1 MLRVYNTIS
10 REKEEFIPLYGNN
23 VGMYVCGPTVYG
35 FPHLGHAKSYI
46 SFDIVYRYL
55 KFKGYNVKYVQNITD
70 VGHLVGDADS
80 GESKIEKQAKIE
92 MIDPYQIAYKYELS
106 YFDCMNKLNVQR
118 PDISCRATGHII
130 EIIDMV
136 KTLIDKG
143 FAYVTENNNVYF
155 DISKFKNYGKLSN
168 RNLDDTVS
176 GERINVADDK
186 KRPEDFALWKSAD
199 DNHLM
204 KWESPW
210 GIGYP
215 GWHIECS
222 VMSKKY
228 LGDTFDIHGGGMDN
242 IFPHHECEIA
252 QSVSANGCD
261 FVKYFIHNNLVTVN
275 GQKMGKS
282 LGNFITLPD
291 LFNKFDP
298 IIVRFYTI
306 LSHYRKPTDFD
317 DNKLVEAKKSY
328 ESIVKALEIARS
340 KASNDISED
349 AEIKEI
355 RNKFIEAMDDD
366 FNTALAISYLYE
378 LVKIV
383 NKTDDTNKLANIV
396 NFFDEVVE
404 PVLGISFVEEKNN
417 AEEALDDK
425 LINFIIGLRKQA
437 RDEKRYDLS
446 DQIRDNLSEMGI
458 TLKDSREGTTY
469 EK

>member
-10 REKEEFIPLYGNN
+10 REKEEFVPLYGNN

-155 DISKFKNYGKLSN
+155 DISKFKDYGRLSN

-291 LFNKFDP
+291 LFEKFDP

-328 ESIVKALEIARS
+328 ESIVKALEVARK
-340 KASNDISED
+340 KASNEITED
-349 AEIKEI
+349 AEINEI
-355 RNKFIEAMDDD
+355 KDKFIEAMDDD
-366 FNTALAISYLYE
+366 FNTALAVSYLYE
-378 LVKIV
+378 LVKVI

-396 NFFDEVVE
+396 KFFDEVVN
-404 PVLGISFVEEKNN
+404 PVLGISFVESNN
-417 AEEALDDK
+417 SSEEVLDDK
-425 LINFIIGLRKQA
+425 LINFIISLRKQA

-446 DQIRDNLSEMGI
+446 DQIRDNLSELGI

>member
-437 RDEKRYDLS
+437 REEKRYDMS
-446 DQIRDNLSEMGI
+446 VQIRDNLAELGI

>member
-10 REKEEFIPLYGNN
+10 REKEDFVPLYGNN

-136 KTLIDKG
+136 QTLIDKG
-143 FAYVTENNNVYF
+143 FAYVTDNNNVYF
-155 DISKFKNYGKLSN
+155 DISKFKDYGKLSN
-168 RNLDDTVS
+168 RSLDDTVS

-204 KWESPW
+204 KWDSPW
-210 GIGYP
+210 GVGYP

-298 IIVRFYTI
+298 VIVRFYTI

-317 DNKLVEAKKSY
+317 DNKLIEAQKSY
-328 ESIVKALEIARS
+328 ESIVKALETARNKMS
-340 KASNDISED
+340 DEITED

-355 RNKFIEAMDDD
+355 ENKFIEAMDDD

-383 NKTDDTNKLANIV
+383 NKTDDANKLANV
-396 NFFDEVVE
+396 VKFFDEVVN
-404 PVLGISFVEEKNN
+404 PILGISFVEEKTSN
-417 AEEALDDK
+417 EEALDDK
-425 LINFIIGLRKQA
+425 LINFIISLRKQA

-446 DQIRDNLSEMGI
+446 DQIRDNLSELGI